1 MVSLI
6 DLNETFLP
14 IGQMRQIT
22 AVTAFYEN
30 TIVCEMDLGH
40 HWTYP
45 MHFPDDPIL
54 PGCLM
59 IEAAGQVT
67 ALWAWLSGQRG
78 KPRLVKT
85 AADFRAPA
93 GPEHE
98 VLTFR
103 AKVKK
108 KRFLNFGTITV
119 LIGDTEIATIENCL
133 AIV

>member
-6 DLNETFLP
+6 DLNDTFLP

-22 AVTAFYEN
+22 AVSAFHEQ
-30 TIVCEMDLGH
+30 TIVCEMELSH

-45 MHFPDDPIL
+45 MHFPNDPIL

-67 ALWAWLSGQRG
+67 ALWAWLNGQRG

-85 AADFRAPA
+85 TADFRAPA
-93 GPEHE
+93 GPEHKL
-98 VLTFR
+98 LTFR
-103 AKVKK
+103 ARVRK
-108 KRFLNFGTITV
+108 KRFLNFGTIMV
-119 LIGDTEIATIENCL
+119 LIGETEIATIENCL